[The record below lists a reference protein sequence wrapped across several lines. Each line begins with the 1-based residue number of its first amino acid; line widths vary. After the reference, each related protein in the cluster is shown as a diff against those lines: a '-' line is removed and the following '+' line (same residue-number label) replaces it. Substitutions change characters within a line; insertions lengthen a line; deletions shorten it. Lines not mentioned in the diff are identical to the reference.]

1 MGRFLKRGESKD
13 ITLYLNGKSY
23 KAKIFNVNFDPKFK
37 RRKDTQQIRYSKNGE
52 LTKAIQVYF
61 TKNYQFIKT
70 TREMREPGDES
81 MVRLP
86 EECKDYLAIYT
97 MEYDDSYAL
106 ENIVADD
113 IVSLRQDVSEQ
124 KELWGG
130 I

>member
-1 MGRFLKRGESKD
+1 MGRFLKRGEPKD

-23 KAKIFNVNFDPKFK
+23 KAKISNVNFDPKFK
-37 RRKDTQQIRYSKNGE
+37 RRKDTLQIRYSKNGE
-52 LTKAIQVYF
+52 FTKAIQVHF

-70 TREMREPGDES
+70 TREMRESGDGS
-81 MVRLP
+81 MVKWS

-97 MEYDDSYAL
+97 MEYDDFYAL

-113 IVSLRQDVSEQ
+113 IVSLRQAVSEQ
-124 KELWGG
+124 KELWNG